1 MADIKE
7 DKKKYDKEY
16 REINKEKI
24 AERQKEYYE
33 SVRSKAFKKDP
44 QAYLYMVA
52 KSRAKQKKIEFS
64 IDLEDIF
71 IPSHCPITGKELIK
85 TNGYS
90 PDSMS
95 LDRVDNEKGYIK
107 NNVRVISRW
116 ANLKKSSLCE
126 KDLIQLLSYVR
137 GLI

>member
-1 MADIKE
+1 MADITE
-7 DKKKYDKEY
+7 DKKKYDKIY
-16 REINKEKI
+16 REVNKEKI
-24 AERQKEYYE
+24 SSRNKDYYE
-33 SVRSKAFKKDP
+33 SVRSKAFKNNP

-52 KSRAKQKKIEFS
+52 KSRAKQKKMEFS

-71 IPSHCPITGKELIK
+71 IPAYCPITGKELIK

-95 LDRVDNEKGYIK
+95 LDRVDNEKGYVK

-126 KDLIQLLSYVR
+126 KDLLQLLSYVR
-137 GLI
+137 GLL